1 MSARFSYEPGKWS
14 RSQQFFGALVLAVIV
29 LLLAPV
35 GIEGEEPLHLGHDY
49 GYFLPHLLNGYYW
62 FLGNGLS
69 IPWFTPA
76 FCAGIPFFAN
86 PQSLYYS
93 VPQLLT
99 FLVDPLASVML
110 TYYLFGWLGFIGCYW
125 LASLYSRSSLI
136 CCFAGM
142 AFMLNGFYA
151 TRMVV
156 GHLSFHAFMLLPL
169 ILFLLLK
176 TSPKGREWPAAIGAG
191 VLLAYFVH
199 AGAGVIVVPVGVC
212 MLVVMLSR
220 IYSSGLWIRLVV
232 AGVIAAGLSLG
243 KLVAVSYFMGEFQR
257 PSYSLPGFQSLL
269 PAMHFALA
277 SLTWPLDSSTVNQM
291 LVNKAFIFGDE
302 ESNYSTGVV
311 PLAIALLGLLRYHRH
326 VLKSKLVT
334 VLMSG
339 VLSLPLLVNIYSPDW
354 HPVLKS
360 LPYFSSAS
368 SLLRWQLIYI
378 LPVILMA
385 CVVLERVRSSAD
397 RGWPVLMTAAIL
409 SVVLPALLMDA
420 ISQSSPAK
428 RPYDASQIVLGYYA
442 AKTNGAPPSLTH
454 LEESLSGGLRVHVVG
469 ADDVLTRGASQL
481 VCNEPLFGY
490 RLESFRFD
498 QVFAGGVL
506 AQHQGHY
513 NLYRPEC
520 MLYPEQNACAAGDR
534 FAPEQLGA
542 LQQFTRYQPIP
553 FELPWLQRL
562 ANVITLLTVIATVL
576 LLVVGLVLQVISMK
590 YKQRHGND
598 SGKDG

>member
-1 MSARFSYEPGKWS
+1 MSVTFFCDPGKWS
-14 RSQQFFGALVLAVIV
+14 RNQQFLGALVLAVIV

-62 FLGNGLS
+62 FLANGLS

-125 LASLYSRSSLI
+125 LASLYNRSSLI
-136 CCFAGM
+136 SCFAGM

-151 TRMVV
+151 SRMVV

-176 TSPKGREWPAAIGAG
+176 ISPTGREWPAAIVVG

-199 AGAGVIVVPVGVC
+199 AGAGVIIVPVGVC

-220 IYSSGLWIRLVV
+220 IHSRGLCKRLVF
-232 AGVIAAGLSLG
+232 AGAIAAGLSLS
-243 KLVAVSYFMGEFQR
+243 KLVAVSYFMGEFHR
-257 PSYSLPGFQSLL
+257 PSYSLPGFQSIL
-269 PAMHFALA
+269 PAMHFALT

-291 LVNKAFIFGDE
+291 LVNKAFAFGDE
-302 ESNYSTGVV
+302 GANYAVGIA
-311 PLAIALLGLLRYHRH
+311 PLAIALGGLLKYHRQ
-326 VLKSKLVT
+326 VIISKLVA
-334 VLMSG
+334 VLMLG
-339 VLSLPLLVNIYSPDW
+339 ILSLPLLVNIYSPDW

-385 CVVLERVRSSAD
+385 CVVLERVRESLS
-397 RGWPVLMTAAIL
+397 RGWPVLMSVVIL
-409 SVVLPALLMDA
+409 SVVLPALLMDT
-420 ISQSSPAK
+420 ISHTSVAK
-428 RPYDASQIVLGYYA
+428 RPYDAAQILRGYYA
-442 AKTNGAPPSLTH
+442 AKTAGAPPPITH
-454 LEESLSGGLRVHVVG
+454 HEESLSGRLRMHFIG
-469 ADDVLTRGASQL
+469 ADDALARGASQI
-481 VCNEPLFGY
+481 VCYEPLFGY

-498 QVFAGGVL
+498 RVFVGGAL
-506 AQHQGHY
+506 AQHDGHY
-513 NLYRPEC
+513 NFYRPEC
-520 MLYPEQNACAAGDR
+520 MLYPAQNACAAGDR
-534 FAPEQLGA
+534 FAPDQLGA
-542 LQQFTRYQPIP
+542 LQQFTRYQSMP

-576 LLVVGLVLQVISMK
+576 LLVVSLVLQVIPMK
-590 YKQRHGND
+590 CKQRHCNG
-598 SGKDG
+598 S